1 MALMDYD
8 EDVDNADE
16 KYHESSDEDFNPE
29 VADAEGC
36 FFCASGLRLGRAI

>member
-1 MALMDYD
+1 MWQAGVRVWWYGAGR
-8 EDVDNADE
+8 ERWIG
-16 KYHESSDEDFNPE
+16 SIGE